1 VKGTPSS
8 YLVLGMLRLGA
19 RSGYAIKKA
28 TDISMRFFW
37 PTSLAQVYPEL
48 SRLEDD
54 GLVTRHDDSHGA
66 RTRSAY
72 EVTADGE
79 AALLEWLRSSEE
91 APSRFRDE
99 GVLRLYFADALPLD
113 EQLQL
118 VRRLRRRIVD
128 SEAELQEILP
138 LGDALAEAGTRFPG
152 IVARFGVDAFAF
164 VQDWLD
170 QLEAEL
176 EEGPTPPSAQPP
188 PAAGPPP

>member
-1 VKGTPSS
+1 MKSTPSS

-48 SRLEDD
+48 SRLEKD

-66 RTRSAY
+66 RERAAY
-72 EVTADGE
+72 EVTEDGE
-79 AALLEWLRSSEE
+79 AALLEWLRSPSE

-99 GVLRLYFADALPLD
+99 GVLRLYFADALPPD

-118 VRRLRRRIVD
+118 VRRLRSRIAD

-138 LGDALAEAGTRFPG
+138 LAQILTEAGTRFPG
-152 IVARFGVDAFAF
+152 IVARFGADAFAF
-164 VQDWLD
+164 VQEWLD
-170 QLEAEL
+170 QLEREL
-176 EEGPTPPSAQPP
+176 E
-188 PAAGPPP
+188 AG

>member
-1 VKGTPSS
+1 MKGTPSS